1 MQIALLCN
9 LGDTRGTKP
18 RSETMQWFE
27 ATARALMLAVIVL
40 IGAVIVRNVTD
51 ALTAATHGPRLD
63 RTASLTVLSR

>member
-1 MQIALLCN
+1 
-9 LGDTRGTKP
+9 
-18 RSETMQWFE
+18 MQWFE